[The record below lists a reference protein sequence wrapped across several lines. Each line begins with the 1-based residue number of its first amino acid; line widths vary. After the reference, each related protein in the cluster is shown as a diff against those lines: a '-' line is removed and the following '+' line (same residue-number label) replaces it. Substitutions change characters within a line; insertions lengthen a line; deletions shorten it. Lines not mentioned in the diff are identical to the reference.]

1 MGIERVL
8 LVERQKDSI
17 LSVVEKIVIIPENK
31 LVTVEPVAVMNG
43 EKI

>member
-8 LVERQKDSI
+8 LVDRQKDSV
-17 LSVVEKIVIIPENK
+17 LSVIEKIVIIPENK
-31 LVTVEPVAVMNG
+31 LVTVEPVSVMCG